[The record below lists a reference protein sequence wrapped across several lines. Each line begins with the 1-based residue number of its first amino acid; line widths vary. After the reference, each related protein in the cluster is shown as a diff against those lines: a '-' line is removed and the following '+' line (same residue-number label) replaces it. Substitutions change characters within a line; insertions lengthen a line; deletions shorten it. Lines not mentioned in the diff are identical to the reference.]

1 MAPGAAG
8 STLSQLAW
16 FVMLCVP
23 EDSIG
28 SDSTPTRPALDLGLT
43 TEFCT
48 TAPGDDEWQAL
59 ARAMTPST
67 RFATAAWIDAWGRS
81 FLPYQNWLP
90 PLQYLTVRAS
100 DGQLRAVFPLAT
112 QKEAGISVASLA
124 GFYWPFRSPLV
135 PETSGPKAFEALAGA
150 FTHSS
155 TTLALRY
162 GPVPETHPGIA
173 GLNVA
178 LEDQGWLLQR
188 FKLGKTFAVALPD
201 TWQQFEDSLGR
212 RLRTNTKYYERKM
225 RREGTLEIRCSRNSS
240 DPCWAETIRDLGVI
254 ERSSWQWKE
263 GGKLRFFGEHN
274 QAFWTRLLLESGFGQ
289 LASVWLMYFK
299 GEPVSFCFCLDC
311 DDIRHIVANNYAEH
325 VHAYRTGSILYGRVF
340 RDAVQ
345 SGTIHSVNIGMG
357 DSGYKSRWGA
367 TPSFALVDWMAF
379 RPGARG
385 RLLGFANMMRRNSWW
400 KALVDP
406 ASITAADH

>member
-1 MAPGAAG
+1 M
-8 STLSQLAW
+8 
-16 FVMLCVP
+16 
-23 EDSIG
+23 
-28 SDSTPTRPALDLGLT
+28 DLGLT

-48 TAPGDDEWQAL
+48 TAPLDDEWQTL
-59 ARAMTPST
+59 MSAMAPST

-90 PLQYLTVRAS
+90 PLQYLTVRAA

-112 QKEAGISVASLA
+112 QKEAGISVVSLA
-124 GFYWPFRSPLV
+124 GFYWPFRSPIL
-135 PETSGPKAFEALAGA
+135 PETPCTKTLEALAGA

-155 TTLALRY
+155 TALAIRY

-173 GLNVA
+173 GLNAA

-188 FKLGKTFAVALPD
+188 LRLGRTFAVTLPD

-212 RLRTNTKYYERKM
+212 RLKTNTKYYERKM
-225 RREGTLEIRCSRNSS
+225 RREGALEIRCSRNSS
-240 DPCWAETIRDLGVI
+240 DPSWAETIRDLGAI
-254 ERSSWQWKE
+254 ERRSWQWKE
-263 GGKLRFFGEHN
+263 GGKLRFFGERN
-274 QAFWTRLLLESGFGQ
+274 QAFWSRLLLGSRFGQ

-311 DDIRHIVANNYAEH
+311 DDIRHIVANNYADH
-325 VHAYRTGSILYGRVF
+325 VHGYRTGSILYGCVF
-340 RDAVQ
+340 RDAVR
-345 SGTIHSVNIGMG
+345 SDTIHSVNIGMG

-367 TPSFALVDWMAF
+367 KPSFALVDWMAF

-385 RLLGFANMMRRNSWW
+385 RLLGFANMIRRNSWW
-400 KALVDP
+400 R
-406 ASITAADH
+406 AAQGSDSGGRLEWPVSKSA